1 MPREV
6 DVTYVVSPNLT
17 EEQAAA
23 AREALHN
30 LARLLGRVSANACHE
45 LGLEPD
51 MNDPE
56 VAKEIMI
63 ATLEA
68 LVLSKPS
75 DRAKSRPRKPIG

>member
-1 MPREV
+1 MLRDV
-6 DVTYVVSPNLT
+6 DVTYVVSPNVAD
-17 EEQAAA
+17 EQAAA
-23 AREALHN
+23 AREALHD

-45 LGLEPD
+45 LGLPD

-56 VAKEIMI
+56 VAKEIMM

-75 DRAKSRPRKPIG
+75 ERAKSRPRKPIG